1 MSEAIDN
8 LTKMDVCDLLT
19 SLVGATLFDN
29 NTAPYISQIS
39 NRFQHLRDENARL
52 KEALQGM
59 LKLVDADVLVRNTA
73 NDHAVG
79 WSTQT
84 VLIVTAVQQANEALQ
99 PERGTK

>member
-1 MSEAIDN
+1 MSNAHLHKIQDDLITAELSRANTLSIENEA
-8 LTKMDVCDLLT
+8 
-19 SLVGATLFDN
+19 
-29 NTAPYISQIS
+29 
-39 NRFQHLRDENARL
+39 LRAENARL

-84 VLIVTAVQQANEALQ
+84 VLIVHAVQQANEALQ
-99 PERGTK
+99 PERGKK